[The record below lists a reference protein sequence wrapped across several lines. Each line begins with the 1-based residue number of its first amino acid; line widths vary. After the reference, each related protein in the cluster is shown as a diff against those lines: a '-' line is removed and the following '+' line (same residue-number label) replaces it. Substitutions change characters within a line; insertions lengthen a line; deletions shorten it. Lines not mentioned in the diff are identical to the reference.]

1 MPEFEWDER
10 KNRLNI
16 AKHGVSFEQGSL
28 IFDSPRVTRPDRRFA
43 YGEDRLISIG
53 AVEGRVFL
61 TVVYTERL
69 GKTRLISVRP
79 ASRRERSDY
88 EQALRESPDAGGIG
102 GAAG

>member
-28 IFDSPRVTRPDRRFA
+28 IFDAPRLTRPDRRFA
-43 YGEDRLISIG
+43 YGEIRLIGIG
-53 AVEGRVFL
+53 TIGGRVFL

-69 GKTRLISVRP
+69 GKTRLISARP
-79 ASRRERSDY
+79 ASRRERRDY
-88 EQALRESPDAGGIG
+88 EQALLEGPDAGGTG
-102 GAAG
+102 RPAG